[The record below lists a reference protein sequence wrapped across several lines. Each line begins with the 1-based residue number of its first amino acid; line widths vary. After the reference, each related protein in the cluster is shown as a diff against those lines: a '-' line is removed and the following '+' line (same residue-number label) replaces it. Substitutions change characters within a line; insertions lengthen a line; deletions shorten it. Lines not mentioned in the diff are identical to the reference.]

1 MKKAIGKAF
10 TSIILLAAIFLGLSS
25 LVITKENEYKV
36 IRQFG
41 KIDHVQ
47 TQAGVSFKIPFIQT
61 ESSLPKMILMY
72 YLSPSDVIT
81 KDKKTMITDS
91 YVLWQITDPVKFAQ
105 TLNSS
110 IANAEGRIDTV
121 VYNSIKN
128 IISSMPQEEVI
139 SGRDGELSEA
149 IMNNVGDKFS
159 QYGLELL
166 AVETKQLDLPNDNK
180 EAVYERMISERGNI
194 AATYTAEG
202 AAEAQKIRN
211 TTDREVSILLSEAK
225 KQAEVLKAEGEAEYM
240 RILSDAYKDESRT
253 DFYSFVRS
261 LDALKESIK
270 GENKTVILDKDSPI
284 AQIFYGGN

>member
-1 MKKAIGKAF
+1 MKKAVSKVF
-10 TSIILLAAIFLGLSS
+10 LTVILVAAVFLGISS

-47 TQAGVSFKIPFIQT
+47 TEAGVSFKVPFIQT
-61 ESSLPKMILMY
+61 ESSLPKQILVY
-72 YLSPSDVIT
+72 DLAPSDVIT

-91 YVLWQITDPVKFAQ
+91 YVLWQITDPIKFAQ

-110 IANAEGRIDTV
+110 IGNAESRIDTV

-128 IISSMPQEEVI
+128 IISSWPQEEVI
-139 SGRDGELSEA
+139 SGRDGELSNA
-149 IMNNVGDKFS
+149 IMNHVGDKFN

-211 TTDREVSILLSEAK
+211 TTDKEVSILISEAK

-240 RILSDAYKDESRT
+240 RILSDAYKDTSRT

-261 LDALKESIK
+261 LDALKESVK
-270 GENKTVILDKDSPI
+270 GDNKTVILDKNSPI

>member
-1 MKKAIGKAF
+1 MKKVFGKTFAVF
-10 TSIILLAAIFLGLSS
+10 ILFAAVFVGLSS

-47 TQAGVSFKIPFIQT
+47 TEAGVSFKIPFIQT
-61 ESSLPKMILMY
+61 EATLPKQILMY
-72 YLSPSDVIT
+72 DLSPSDVIT

-91 YVLWQITDPVKFAQ
+91 YVLWQITDPIKFAQ

-128 IISSMPQEEVI
+128 VISSMPQEEVI
-139 SGRDGELSEA
+139 SGRDGELSAA

-166 AVETKQLDLPNDNK
+166 AIETKQLDLPNDNK

-211 TTDREVSILLSEAK
+211 TTDKEVSILLSEAQ

-240 RILSDAYKDESRT
+240 KILSDAYKDESRT

-270 GENKTVILDKDSPI
+270 GDNKTVILDKNSPI

>member
-1 MKKAIGKAF
+1 MKKAIGKV
-10 TSIILLAAIFLGLSS
+10 LAITVVFVAVFLGLSS
-25 LVITKENEYKV
+25 LVITRENEYKV

-47 TQAGVSFKIPFIQT
+47 TEAGVSFKVPFIQT
-61 ESSLPKMILMY
+61 ESSLPKQILVY
-72 YLSPSDVIT
+72 DLAPSDVIT

-91 YVLWQITDPVKFAQ
+91 YVLWQITDPIKFVQ

-110 IANAEGRIDTV
+110 IGNAESRIDTV

-128 IISSMPQEEVI
+128 IIGSWPQEEVI
-139 SGRDGELSEA
+139 SGRDGELSDA
-149 IMNNVGDKFS
+149 IMNNVGDKFK
-159 QYGLELL
+159 QYGLEVL

-211 TTDREVSILLSEAK
+211 TTDKEVSIILSEAN

-240 RILSDAYKDESRT
+240 KILSDAYKDSSRT

-261 LDALKESIK
+261 LDALKESVK
-270 GENKTVILDKDSPI
+270 GENKTVILDKNSPI

>member
-1 MKKAIGKAF
+1 MKKVFGKAF
-10 TSIILLAAIFLGLSS
+10 SIIILVLVIFLGLSS
-25 LVITKENEYKV
+25 MVVTKENEYKV

-47 TQAGVSFKIPFIQT
+47 TEAGVSFKIPFIQT
-61 ESSLPKMILMY
+61 EATLPKQILVY
-72 YLSPSDVIT
+72 DLAPSDVIT

-91 YVLWQITDPVKFAQ
+91 YVLWQITDPIKFAQ

-110 IANAEGRIDTV
+110 ISNAESRIDTV

-128 IISSMPQEEVI
+128 IISSWPQEEVI

-149 IMNNVGDKFS
+149 VMSNIGDKFN

-202 AAEAQKIRN
+202 EAEAQKIKN
-211 TTDREVSILLSEAK
+211 TTDKEVSILLSEAK

-240 RILSDAYKDESRT
+240 KILSEAYQDSSRT

-270 GENKTVILDKDSPI
+270 GDNKTVILDKDSPI

>member
-1 MKKAIGKAF
+1 MKKVFGKAF
-10 TSIILLAAIFLGLSS
+10 AVIILVIAVFLGLSS

-47 TQAGVSFKIPFIQT
+47 TEAGISFKIPFLQT
-61 ESSLPKMILMY
+61 ESSLPKQILVY
-72 YLSPSDVIT
+72 DLAPSDVIT

-91 YVLWQITDPVKFAQ
+91 YVLWQITDPITFAQ

-110 IANAEGRIDTV
+110 IGNAESRIDTV

-128 IISSMPQEEVI
+128 IIGSWPQEEVI
-139 SGRDGELSEA
+139 SGRDGELSDA
-149 IMNNVGDKFS
+149 IMNNVGDKFK
-159 QYGLELL
+159 QYGLEVL

-211 TTDREVSILLSEAK
+211 TTDKEVSIILSEAN

-240 RILSDAYKDESRT
+240 RILSDAYRDNSRT

-261 LDALKESIK
+261 LDALKESVK
-270 GENKTVILDKDSPI
+270 GDNKTVILDKNSPI

>member
-1 MKKAIGKAF
+1 MKKNIGKAVF
-10 TSIILLAAIFLGLSS
+10 SIIIVAAVFLGLSS

-41 KIDHVQ
+41 KINHVQ
-47 TQAGVSFKIPFIQT
+47 TEAGVSFKIPFLQT
-61 ESSLPKMILMY
+61 EATLPKCILVY
-72 YLSPSDVIT
+72 DLSPSDVIT
-81 KDKKTMITDS
+81 QDKKTMITDS
-91 YVLWQITDPVKFAQ
+91 YVLWQITDPIKFAQ

-110 IANAEGRIDTV
+110 ITNAEGRINTV

-128 IISSMPQEEVI
+128 IISSLPQEEVI

-149 IMNNVGDKFS
+149 IMENVGNKFQ
-159 QYGLELL
+159 QYGLEVV

-211 TTDREVSILLSEAK
+211 TTDKEVSILISEAN
-225 KQAEVLKAEGEAEYM
+225 KQSEILKAEGEAEYM
-240 RILSDAYKDESRT
+240 KILSEAYKEESRS

-261 LDALKESIK
+261 LDALKESMK
-270 GENKTVILDKDSPI
+270 GNNKKIILDKDSPI

>member
-1 MKKAIGKAF
+1 MKKVFGKAF
-10 TSIILLAAIFLGLSS
+10 AVIILVIAVFLGLSS

-47 TQAGVSFKIPFIQT
+47 TEAGISFKIPFLQT
-61 ESSLPKMILMY
+61 ESSLPKQILVY
-72 YLSPSDVIT
+72 DLAPSDVIT

-91 YVLWQITDPVKFAQ
+91 YVLWQITDPITFAQ

-110 IANAEGRIDTV
+110 IGNAESRIDTV

-128 IISSMPQEEVI
+128 IIGSWPQEEVI
-139 SGRDGELSEA
+139 SGRDGELSDA
-149 IMNNVGDKFS
+149 IMNNVGDKFK
-159 QYGLELL
+159 QYGLEVL

-211 TTDREVSILLSEAK
+211 TTDKEVSIILSEAN

-240 RILSDAYKDESRT
+240 RILSDAYRDSSRT

-261 LDALKESIK
+261 LDALKESVK
-270 GENKTVILDKDSPI
+270 GDNKTVILDKDSPI